1 MLKLGGRSFA
11 LLCNATE
18 ECAYAALAA
27 TAQDLAGEVL
37 DEVQRFF
44 LLGIDKSTKAGLS
57 RNSAL
62 QVLATLEGAM
72 LTANVLENP
81 SLFDDGTAALAS
93 PVGSFAEDRHFLIP
107 YDQAMGLPW
116 MPQ

>member
-1 MLKLGGRSFA
+1 M
-11 LLCNATE
+11 
-18 ECAYAALAA
+18 
-27 TAQDLAGEVL
+27 AGEVL

-57 RNSAL
+57 RKSAL